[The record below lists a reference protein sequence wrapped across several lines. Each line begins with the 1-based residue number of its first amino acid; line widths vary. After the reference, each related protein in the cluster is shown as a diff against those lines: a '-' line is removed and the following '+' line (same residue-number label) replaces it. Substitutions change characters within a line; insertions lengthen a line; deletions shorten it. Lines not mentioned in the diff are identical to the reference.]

1 MHPFSPYIKML
12 EIEVRFR
19 LEKEK
24 SDTTILPEWRLQKR
38 STMDNLVGKAG
49 QARRGGAAHCAA
61 AATVRGLLRPLNKK
75 RGPLF
80 PEGLRFF
87 SERQGD

>member
-1 MHPFSPYIKML
+1 ML

-24 SDTTILPEWRLQKR
+24 SETTILPEWRLQKR

-49 QARRGGAAHCAA
+49 QARRGAAHCAA
-61 AATVRGLLRPLNKK
+61 AAAVRRLLRPLNKK

-87 SERQGD
+87 F